1 MKDIFAALD
10 GQFKDLSLQAG
21 ANMFVCAC
29 VFCVSE
35 ICVYVCVCVRVCVKC
50 YLLCCVPL
58 ASNFV
63 YYTWRT
69 HTHTHAHTQCTHT
82 HTFARVDPHAH
93 TYLHSLAKYC
103 STQTSLQIF
112 RHNNDR
118 ESLAILF
125 PNFLKEELLIF
136 CL

>member
-1 MKDIFAALD
+1 MKDSFAALYRH
-10 GQFKDLSLQAG
+10 FKVLSLQAG

-29 VFCVSE
+29 VFCVCVFCVFE
-35 ICVYVCVCVRVCVKC
+35 TICVCVCVRVCVKC

-63 YYTWRT
+63 YYTWR
-69 HTHTHAHTQCTHT
+69 THT

-112 RHNNDR
+112 RHTNDKAR
-118 ESLAILF
+118 LAILF
-125 PNFLKEELLIF
+125 PNFLKEDLLIF
-136 CL
+136 LS